1 MKITGHTYS
10 VTIRSQLKNV
20 SGSCHRLCGASA
32 ASPEFT
38 QEHCVLPRPCAS
50 ADSSYLNRPIVG
62 PTPPKLPASWSSN
75 LRHHR
80 VVCGVS
86 RRTLTILLY
95 PRHSVKGISRN
106 LRDFFVQADSPSPAA
121 LRRAA
126 RSIYNRYGLARRFSF
141 STFYLPH
148 FLRDFRRF
156 SRIFP
161 EKSAH
166 FRSVTIL
173 QVAFPVMLW

>member
-1 MKITGHTYS
+1 MFCFTVYFLLSSPFHADTVFENSVFPQKDAQPQDEGV

-126 RSIYNRYGLARRFSF
+126 ALYI
-141 STFYLPH
+141 
-148 FLRDFRRF
+148 
-156 SRIFP
+156 
-161 EKSAH
+161 
-166 FRSVTIL
+166 
-173 QVAFPVMLW
+173 